1 MRPEDEEGWFTD
13 PFGRHEARWMSN
25 GTPSKLVRDQGVESY
40 DEPPDEA
47 PTRTPER
54 IAEKV
59 DAPGGA
65 DLLRVDEP
73 GELDD
78 LSSIARREVESGT
91 DGGAASAPPG

>member
-1 MRPEDEEGWFTD
+1 MQPEDEEGWFTD

-47 PTRTPER
+47 PLYAAER
-54 IAEKV
+54 IAENV
-59 DAPGGA
+59 DASGAA

-78 LSSIARREVESGT
+78 IRSISQREVDSGT
-91 DGGAASAPPG
+91 DGGASSVPPG